1 MTKKQIEKVV
11 QVTKAQQYDHEMQLR
26 GLEKSVRE
34 CLDTGCRKATAY
46 ISDSMVAT
54 ATARHRPDKRNKRTE
69 FVVKLGAPNFLE
81 RRFIRQCKKVGM
93 CFPLRQVQLRWWPK
107 KK

>member
-1 MTKKQIEKVV
+1 MTKKQIGRVIRF
-11 QVTKAQQYDHEMQLR
+11 TKAQQYDHEMQLR
-26 GLEKSVRE
+26 GLEKAVRE
-34 CLDTGCRKATAY
+34 ALETGCRKATAY

-54 ATARHRPDKRNKRTE
+54 ATARHRPDKRSKRME

-81 RRFIRQCKKVGM
+81 RRFIRLCKKVGM
-93 CFPLRQVQLRWWPK
+93 CFPLRQVQLGWWPK

>member
-1 MTKKQIEKVV
+1 MTKKQIK
-11 QVTKAQQYDHEMQLR
+11 QVIRYTKAQQYDHEMQLR
-26 GLEKSVRE
+26 GLEKAVRE
-34 CLDTGCRKATAY
+34 ALETGCRKATAY

-54 ATARHRPDKRNKRTE
+54 ATARHRPDKRSKRIE

-81 RRFIRQCKKVGM
+81 RRFIRLCKKVGM
-93 CFPLRQVQLRWWPK
+93 CFPLRQVQLGWWPK